1 MSENKLKIFKKINY
15 NNINNKIKESLEY
28 YCKRN
33 ESTQNEKEIV
43 FFLIIFYSV
52 QLVIDGKI
60 FLKFHLI

>member
-43 FFLIIFYSV
+43 FF
-52 QLVIDGKI
+52 
-60 FLKFHLI
+60 